1 MTWRKAAKKPNNR
14 LPKKLRDARKKGQ
27 VAKSQDLTNAFLF
40 LAAAMILSF
49 IGPGLIE
56 DAKQLMLTFFAPET
70 FAAEQTPGELLMRG
84 GEAGWKVLTMPLPLL
99 VGMAVM
105 AAAAGFGQVKG
116 LFAPEAIK
124 PSLEKLNPIQ
134 GAKNI
139 FAKPRTY
146 IELVKHLVK
155 LGAVFGIVYA
165 NVRSILPTLL
175 STLRARPADAL
186 PILGDLLSDLLLQI
200 GAFFLALGA
209 ADFIIQ
215 KKLHI
220 KELMMT
226 KEEVKREFKS
236 DEGDPLIKGQRRE
249 LHQELINEASINEA
263 PRSDVV
269 VVNPTHIAVALRY
282 DPETMNAP
290 RVAAKG
296 RDERAKEI
304 IRLARKHDVPVLRNV
319 PLARGLVEVETGQ
332 EIPEDLYSAVAEVL
346 NWVYRLKQAERAETV

>member
-1 MTWRKAAKKPNNR
+1 MADSGEKTEQPT
-14 LPKKLRDARKKGQ
+14 PKKLRDARKKGQ

-40 LAAAMILSF
+40 LAAAMILTF

-56 DAKQLMLTFFAPET
+56 EAKELLRSFFAQAT
-70 FAAEQTPGELLMRG
+70 FDGDQSPGELLTRG
-84 GEAGWKVLTMPLPLL
+84 GEAAWKVLTMPLPLL
-99 VGMAVM
+99 IGMAVM
-105 AAAAGFGQVKG
+105 AVAAGFAQVKA

-146 IELVKHLVK
+146 IELVKHVVK
-155 LGAVFGIVYA
+155 IAAVFGIVYA
-165 NVRSILPTLL
+165 NVRAILPTLL
-175 STLRARPADAL
+175 STLRAQPEDAL

-215 KKLHI
+215 KKLHT

-236 DEGDPLIKGQRRE
+236 DEGDPLIKGQRKE
-249 LHQELINEASINEA
+249 LHQELINEASINET

-290 RVAAKG
+290 RVATKG

-304 IRLARKHDVPVLRNV
+304 IRLARRHDVPVLRNV
-319 PLARGLVEVETGQ
+319 PLARGLVDVETGR

-346 NWVYRLKQAERAETV
+346 NWVYRLKQAEKAEAV